1 MPREIIS
8 EVAGKPYSRGTR
20 NGNMIFVSGQ
30 MGLDGNDKEI
40 PGGVGPQ
47 MVQTMEYIKEI
58 LAEAGATLDDVM
70 MTNVYMADLEGDYDE
85 MNRVYR
91 EYFGSSNMPARA
103 TVEISRLAFDLK
115 VDVSCIAIVNS

>member
-30 MGLDGNDKEI
+30 MGLDGND
-40 PGGVGPQ
+40 
-47 MVQTMEYIKEI
+47 KEI

-115 VDVSCIAIVNS
+115 VEVSCIAIVNS

>member
-70 MTNVYMADLEGDYDE
+70 MTNVYMLSGGQMYIILQISLIKFFL
-85 MNRVYR
+85 VLL
-91 EYFGSSNMPARA
+91 FGM
-103 TVEISRLAFDLK
+103 LQLK
-115 VDVSCIAIVNS
+115 IQHKIKSVI

>member
-20 NGNMIFVSGQ
+20 SGNMIFVSGQ
-30 MGLDGNDKEI
+30 MGLDANDKEI

-58 LAEAGATLDDVM
+58 LAESGATLDDVM

-91 EYFGSSNMPARA
+91 EYFGTSAMPARA

-115 VDVSCIAIVNS
+115 VEVSCIAIVNS

>member
-1 MPREIIS
+1 
-8 EVAGKPYSRGTR
+8 
-20 NGNMIFVSGQ
+20 
-30 MGLDGNDKEI
+30 
-40 PGGVGPQ
+40 

-70 MTNVYMADLEGDYDE
+70 MTNVYMADLESDYEE

-115 VDVSCIAIVNS
+115 VEVSCIAMVNS

>member
-30 MGLDGNDKEI
+30 MGLDVNDKEI
-40 PGGVGPQ
+40 PGGAGPQ

-58 LAEAGATLDDVM
+58 LAEAGATLNDVM

-91 EYFGSSNMPARA
+91 EYFGTSAMPARA

-115 VDVSCIAIVNS
+115 VEVSCIAIVNS